1 MPDKPHKPIDDK
13 ELLDAAIPIPIDD
26 LEEIEDDDHLRE
38 HPDDDLTPIEMDD
51 APARDIS
58 EASIGGSMIQ
68 VFGGDRQPHEDK
80 WSRKTNVTGKGA
92 THVKTFYCKL
102 RPDAIQYLDD
112 QINEWLDKHPEYEVK
127 QVSASVGKLVGKNIE
142 DALFLNVWV

>member
-1 MPDKPHKPIDDK
+1 
-13 ELLDAAIPIPIDD
+13 
-26 LEEIEDDDHLRE
+26 
-38 HPDDDLTPIEMDD
+38 
-51 APARDIS
+51 
-58 EASIGGSMIQ
+58 MIQ
-68 VFGGDRQPHEDK
+68 VFGGDRVPHEDN
-80 WSRKTNVTGKGA
+80 WARKTNVTKTGA

-127 QVSASVGKLVGKNIE
+127 SVTSSVGKLVGKNIE

>member
-1 MPDKPHKPIDDK
+1 
-13 ELLDAAIPIPIDD
+13 
-26 LEEIEDDDHLRE
+26 
-38 HPDDDLTPIEMDD
+38 
-51 APARDIS
+51 
-58 EASIGGSMIQ
+58 MIQ
-68 VFGGDRQPHEDK
+68 VFGGQRVPHEDK
-80 WSRKTNVTGKGA
+80 WSRNTNVTGKGA

-127 QVSASVGKLVGKNIE
+127 LVTSTVGKLVGKNIE